1 VTQTVAGRGN
11 GLLPVVFF
19 GVVAA
24 SLGLIAGVSPILAAG
39 IGALAVLILLPW
51 PVLFALFV
59 FAAIYSKGHG
69 FTVAGVNLQYSDA
82 ILAPLAIRTLLFTNP
97 KIRHRWFAPE
107 YCLMG
112 FVGMQFVSSVLKSV
126 TVKPSLAVAG
136 LLALGGIAYLTVYT
150 GVCTRERLIFAAK
163 VVLYAALLNA
173 TIGVVASLGHY
184 ATHAGIFNPFLS
196 GRLDTH
202 RGVSGLP
209 RGLVV
214 ENNIYGSF
222 TGAAALAFFVLMRER
237 NPVFTR
243 RFASMAFW
251 ICMVGLVL
259 SSTRGAWIGFIL
271 AFAALLFFRRP
282 HGRRKSP
289 IAGVGV
295 AAVLIALVAA
305 GALWFTAQPPT
316 TSVDAS
322 TTSSVEIGTDAS
334 TIVDFTNG
342 TGASRL
348 SEWKTAIGDLRRSP
362 LIGLGTNSYGQR
374 HLAVNATEKDP
385 VPGYLGNLYVR
396 TLYDTGIIGFLFLA
410 FFLLPV
416 ARPRRVLQTSRGD
429 LAPIARAFLFGYL
442 VLAVA
447 FAATDASFQPWPWV
461 FLGLA
466 RAAVALA
473 TRQHEGMRRAALA
486 AAPEVVPVPA
496 GAIAPPGPFPAAGPF
511 GSPTG
516 PAFGNGRPGLPP
528 LPRGSG
534 YRSRPTWD
542 PFGRGHQ

>member
-1 VTQTVAGRGN
+1 
-11 GLLPVVFF
+11 
-19 GVVAA
+19 
-24 SLGLIAGVSPILAAG
+24 
-39 IGALAVLILLPW
+39 
-51 PVLFALFV
+51 
-59 FAAIYSKGHG
+59 
-69 FTVAGVNLQYSDA
+69 
-82 ILAPLAIRTLLFTNP
+82 
-97 KIRHRWFAPE
+97 
-107 YCLMG
+107 MG
-112 FVGMQFVSSVLKSV
+112 FVAMQFISSILKSV

-136 LLALGGIAYLTVYT
+136 LLALGAIAYLTVYT

-173 TIGVVASLGHY
+173 TIGVIASLGHY

-196 GRLDTH
+196 GRLGTH

-237 NPVFTR
+237 NPVFRR
-243 RFASMAFW
+243 RFATLAFW

-259 SSTRGAWIGFIL
+259 SSTRGAWVGFIIGFG
-271 AFAALLFFRRP
+271 ALLFFRRP
-282 HGRRKSP
+282 HGRRASP
-289 IAGVGV
+289 VAGVGIM
-295 AAVLIALVAA
+295 AVLVAVLAA
-305 GALWFTAQPPT
+305 GALWYSAQPPT
-316 TSVDAS
+316 TSVD
-322 TTSSVEIGTDAS
+322 TGTGSSVALSTDAG
-334 TIVDFTNG
+334 TLLDFSSG

-348 SEWKTAIGDLRRSP
+348 SEWRTALNDFRRSP

-374 HLAVNATEKDP
+374 HLAVNATDSNP

-396 TLYDTGIIGFLFLA
+396 TLYDSGIIGFLFLA

-416 ARPRRVLQTSRGD
+416 IRPRRALQTSRGD

-473 TRQHEGMRRAALA
+473 TRQHESMRRAAA
-486 AAPEVVPVPA
+486 AEPPPMAAVPA
-496 GAIAPPGPFPAAGPF
+496 GAIAPPGAFPVPGALPPSGGPL
-511 GSPTG
+511 
-516 PAFGNGRPGLPP
+516 FGNGRSGRPS
-528 LPRGSG
+528 LPRGTG
-534 YRSRPTWD
+534 FRARPTWD
-542 PFGRGHQ
+542 PFGRGQR